1 MKKILELQGK
11 LTPKNDKLG
20 HFFWGFWY
28 ALFGVLMYVVF
39 SWIYWIVIPSVI
51 LAASKEFWDSRG
63 NGNVEFLDF
72 LFTIIPSLVLT
83 FIIYLI

>member
-28 ALFGVLMYVVF
+28 ALFGVLIYVVF
-39 SWIYWIVIPSVI
+39 SWVYWIVIPSVI
-51 LAASKEFWDSRG
+51 LATSKEFWDSKG
-63 NGNVEFLDF
+63 NRNVEFLDF
-72 LFTIIPSLVLT
+72 FFTVLPSLVL
-83 FIIYLI
+83 FLIAFLV

>member
-1 MKKILELQGK
+1 MKKILELQSK

-28 ALFGVLMYVVF
+28 ALFGMLMYVVF
-39 SWIYWIVIPSVI
+39 GWIYWIVIPTVI

-72 LFTIIPSLVLT
+72 LFTITPSLVLT

>member
-28 ALFGVLMYVVF
+28 ALFGVLMHVVF

-72 LFTIIPSLVLT
+72 LFTIIPSAAL
-83 FIIYLI
+83 FLIAYMI